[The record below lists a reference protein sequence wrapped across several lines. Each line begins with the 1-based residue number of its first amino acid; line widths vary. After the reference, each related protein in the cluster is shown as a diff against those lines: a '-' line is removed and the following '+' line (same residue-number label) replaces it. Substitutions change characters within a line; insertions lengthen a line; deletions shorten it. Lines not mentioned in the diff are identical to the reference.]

1 MKFIAALFALLS
13 FASFVQSDKKKIIY
27 LVRRGDTEADT
38 PPIPKVLGKSSI
50 PLNDEG
56 IAHCKGAG
64 DFLANE
70 NIGKIYYSELKRA
83 RQSAEIIAGQHSTKV
98 EMILENSLIEISW
111 GLFESYY
118 YHQEFDDKLAEK
130 FMSHPEKFIIPLGED
145 FYFVMNRLRLFF
157 TKFWESDEDTCTIV
171 SHGYIIN
178 ILSLM
183 LLQAPI
189 EKFWSMNMSPCAVS
203 KIQMKS
209 LYSFTIEYWNI
220 NHFFKEAEKKY
231 LKNKVSKKNK

>member
-27 LVRRGDTEADT
+27 LVRRGETEYDNS
-38 PPIPKVLGKSSI
+38 PIPKILGKSSI
-50 PLNDEG
+50 PLSDEG

-64 DFLANE
+64 DYLVNE
-70 NIGKIYYSELKRA
+70 NIGKIYYSELKRTK
-83 RQSAEIIAGQHSTKV
+83 QSAEFIAGQHSTKV
-98 EMILENSLIEISW
+98 EMIKENSFIDISW
-111 GLFESYY
+111 GIYESYSRP
-118 YHQEFDDKLAEK
+118 QEFDNEAAEN
-130 FMSHPEKFIIPLGED
+130 FMLHPEKLIIPQGED
-145 FYFVMNRLRLFF
+145 FYSVMNRLRLFLV
-157 TKFWESDEDTCTIV
+157 KFWESDEDTCTIV

-178 ILSLM
+178 VLSLM

-189 EKFWSMNMSPCAVS
+189 EKFWSMNMSPCGVS

-209 LYSFTIEYWNI
+209 LYSFTIEYWNA

-231 LKNKVSKKNK
+231 LKK

>member
-1 MKFIAALFALLS
+1 MKFIAALFSLLS

-70 NIGKIYYSELKRA
+70 NIGKIYYSEVPRA
-83 RQSAEIIAGQHSTKV
+83 KQSAECIAGQHNGKV
-98 EMILENSLIEISW
+98 ELIKEPLVIDISW
-111 GLFESYY
+111 GVYEGKTY
-118 YHQEFDDKLAEK
+118 QEAFGDEK
-130 FMSHPEKFIIPLGED
+130 GGDYMFHPEKLIIPEGET
-145 FYFVMNRLRLFF
+145 FYSVMNRLRLFF
-157 TKFWESDEDTCTIV
+157 VRFWESDEEVCTIV
-171 SHGYIIN
+171 SHGAITN

-183 LLQAPI
+183 FLQAPL
-189 EKFWSMNMSPCAVS
+189 EKFWSMYMSACGVS
-203 KIQMKS
+203 KVQMKS
-209 LYSFTIEYWNI
+209 IYSFTIEYWNA
-220 NHFFKEAEKKY
+220 NHFLKEGEKKY
-231 LKNKVSKKNK
+231 LKK